1 MPCKNEPIIISA
13 SRRTDIPAFY
23 SEWFMNRVQN
33 GFFVKVN
40 PYNHRQQKQVSLLR
54 DDVAAFV
61 FWTKNPLPLI
71 PSLPLLDTLGYRYL
85 FHFTLNN
92 YPDVW
97 EPRIPPLHERIEIFR
112 RLSEEIGP
120 EKVIWRYDPII
131 ISNCNPVDSHLAQFS
146 QIANL
151 LQGYTRRVI
160 ISLVTMYDK
169 VLMNLKR
176 SGIAQSIRLKDLR
189 AQEYQQELCM
199 FMKSLASIAEKNGLT
214 IYTCSEKVDLSS
226 YNIQPG
232 SCIDSQWINQLFKLN
247 LKAAKDRYQRPECHC
262 APSIDMGFYDTCRFG
277 CLYCYAN
284 TNMER
289 VIRNSSLHNPTS
301 PTLLVNT

>member
-1 MPCKNEPIIISA
+1 MPSKLEPVIISA

-23 SEWFMNRVQN
+23 SEWFINRVQS

-40 PYNHRQQKQVSLLR
+40 PYNHRQQKQISLLQ

-61 FWTKNPLPLI
+61 FWTKNPFPLM
-71 PSLPLLDTLGYRYL
+71 PSLPLLETLGHRYL

-92 YPDVW
+92 YPKVW
-97 EPRIPPLHERIEIFR
+97 EPRIPPLNERMTTFR
-112 RLSEEIGP
+112 RLSEQIGP

-131 ISNCNPVDSHLAQFS
+131 VSDVDPASYHLEQFS
-146 QIANL
+146 RIANSL
-151 LQGYTRRVI
+151 RGYTQRVM
-160 ISLVTMYDK
+160 ISLVTLYDK
-169 VLMNLKR
+169 VLLNMKR
-176 SGIAQSIRLKDLR
+176 SDLAQSIRLKDLR
-189 AQEYQQELCM
+189 APECQQELCV
-199 FMKSLASIAEKNGLT
+199 FMKGLASIAKMNDLR
-214 IYTCSEKVDLSS
+214 IYSCSEKADLTA

-232 SCIDSQWINQLFKLN
+232 SCIDSQLLNQLFDLD
-247 LKAAKDRYQRPECHC
+247 LKPAKDKYQRPECHC

-289 VIRNSSLHNPTS
+289 VLKNTSLHNPAGS
-301 PTLLVNT
+301 KLLV